1 MSQKGKVQL
10 AFVITAPPDQVAEG
24 DRLFK
29 SHAPWM
35 EGDPPPGHSLMT
47 ATRTGE

>member
-10 AFVITAPPDQVAEG
+10 AFVITAPPDQMAGG

-29 SHAPWM
+29 SHAP
-35 EGDPPPGHSLMT
+35 
-47 ATRTGE
+47 